1 MSELVPLTVQQSFPS
16 EESNHGFGDHVQAQ
30 TTQNPQGE
38 TRQFQLFSPETPQEA
53 THGQISSGLPQLL
66 DSNSN
71 TNSQF
76 TPPASSEIN
85 ESLMQ
90 MEQDSAQLR
99 MLDAQLDQIVS
110 EAPQTF
116 RSEVDDRSI
125 YIGNVDYGATPLELQ
140 QHFSDCGVVERVTVL
155 TNKLTGHPKGFAYLE
170 FSTAEAANKAVETMN
185 DSVFRD
191 RELKVSIK
199 RTNIPA
205 AGRGG
210 RGRGRGRGMM
220 RGRGR
225 GMFRGRGGFRG
236 GNRFLPY

>member
-1 MSELVPLTVQQSFPS
+1 MSEQVPLSVQQSLPS
-16 EESNHGFGDHVQAQ
+16 EDANHGFGDNVQAQ
-30 TTQNPQGE
+30 SSQNPQGGN
-38 TRQFQLFSPETPQEA
+38 RQFQLFSPDTPQEH
-53 THGQISSGLPQLL
+53 THGQTNSSYPQPL
-66 DSNSN
+66 DSTSNSN
-71 TNSQF
+71 PLF

-85 ESLMQ
+85 DTLMQ

-99 MLDAQLDQIVS
+99 LLDAQLDQIVS

-116 RSEVDDRSI
+116 RPEIDDRSI
-125 YIGNVDYGATPLELQ
+125 YIGNVDYGSTPMELQ
-140 QHFSDCGVVERVTVL
+140 QHFSDCGVVERVTIM

-170 FSTAEAANKAVETMN
+170 FSTAEAANMAVDTMN
-185 DSVFRD
+185 DSMFRD